1 MTLQCLDGNLKRA
14 LTMAK
19 SYPKSQRHRPAPVDS
34 SSATLLAV
42 AFGFLAAYLA
52 AEALLADR
60 MHPLHW
66 VVAAAGA
73 LTGWPLFTMFNWLQ
87 NSLMNR
93 VR

>member
-1 MTLQCLDGNLKRA
+1 
-14 LTMAK
+14 MAK
-19 SYPKSQRHRPAPVDS
+19 SYLKSQRHRPAPIDP

-42 AFGFLAAYLA
+42 AIGFLVAYLA

-66 VVAAAGA
+66 GVAAAGA
-73 LTGWPLFTMFNWLQ
+73 LVAWLVVTMVNWLR

-93 VR
+93 ER